1 MFAVHLVSERTQTW
15 LRNFIVSE
23 HQPLHSPL
31 DPFLG
36 PFLREIK
43 TRDNGFQP
51 VLESAEVADALDVPR
66 AFVNALFTS
75 AQTRGLLK
83 PIYGRASTVRWALSP
98 TGQDL
103 IDRIEHSQSHS

>member
-1 MFAVHLVSERTQTW
+1 MT
-15 LRNFIVSE
+15 E
-23 HQPLHSPL
+23 HPPLHSPL

-43 TRDNGFQP
+43 TRDSGFQP
-51 VLESAEVADALDVPR
+51 GLESAEVADALDVPR

-98 TGQDL
+98 TGHDL
-103 IDRIEHSQSHS
+103 IGRTEHSSSDH